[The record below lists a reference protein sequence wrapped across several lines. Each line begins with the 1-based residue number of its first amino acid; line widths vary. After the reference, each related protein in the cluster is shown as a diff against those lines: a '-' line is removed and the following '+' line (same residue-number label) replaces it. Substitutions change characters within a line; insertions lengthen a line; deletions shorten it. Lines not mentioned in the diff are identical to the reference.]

1 MPLTRISITIP
12 EALVEAADRAAR
24 GLDRS
29 RSWLLVEALRRY
41 LAGQARPARVV
52 AEPVVPYGVPE
63 AGVGEQ
69 RRAQLE
75 ADLALTPEERVK
87 EAERTARLSDLVAPK
102 RRGDRV
108 LTFDAYEDYLE
119 WDRRERLR

>member
-12 EALVEAADRAAR
+12 EELVEAADQAAR

-29 RSWLLVEALRRY
+29 RSWLVVEALRRY
-41 LAGQARPARVV
+41 LARQARPARVV

>member
-12 EALVEAADRAAR
+12 EELVEAADRAAR

-29 RSWLLVEALRRY
+29 RSWLVVEALRRY
-41 LAGQARPARVV
+41 LARQARPARVV
-52 AEPVVPYGVPE
+52 AEPVAPYGVPE

-87 EAERTARLSDLVAPK
+87 EAERTARLSDFVAPK
-102 RRGDRV
+102 RRVDRV